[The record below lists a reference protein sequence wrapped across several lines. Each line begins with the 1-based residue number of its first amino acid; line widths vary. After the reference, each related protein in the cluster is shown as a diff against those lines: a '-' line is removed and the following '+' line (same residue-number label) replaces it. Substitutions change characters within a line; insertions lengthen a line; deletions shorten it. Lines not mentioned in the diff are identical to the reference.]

1 MTNINVKDIINNT
14 IAMSTEDGQKLFHV
28 VYENIKNAH
37 KVKLS
42 FVGIDILISHF
53 FNESIGKL
61 YEKFENWDILD
72 KAIIYEDIDE
82 DDLELLQEN
91 VIPTAK
97 NHFKDSVRIDK
108 IDESILDPEDF
119 DYEQQEAY
127 EFIFK
132 K

>member
-1 MTNINVKDIINNT
+1 MTSINVKDTINNT

-28 VYENIKNAH
+28 LYENLKNTH

-53 FNESIGKL
+53 LNESIGKL

-72 KAIIYEDIDE
+72 KAIVYEDIDD
-82 DDLELLQEN
+82 DDLELLKEK

-97 NHFKDSVRIDK
+97 NHFKNTDKTDK
-108 IDESILDPEDF
+108 IDESILND
-119 DYEQQEAY
+119 
-127 EFIFK
+127 
-132 K
+132 